1 MQDKFADLQT
11 FVEVVRAKRLGLAA
25 DRMGIARSAVSRRI
39 RELEERLG
47 AKLLSRTTRQFSL
60 TEVGER
66 FYERSLHLLAEL
78 EQAEEMA
85 RNQMANPV
93 GALRITGPMSFG
105 ILHLAPVIGE
115 FLKENQHLTIELNL
129 DDRLV
134 DIVGEGYDLAIRIS
148 HLKDSNLVA
157 RRLALIRCAVVGSP
171 EYFKRNGIPKTPS
184 DLLQHRGIG
193 YSNMTDRIYW
203 RFGGKD
209 NRKMQPIEVPTALRV
224 NNGDAMREAALSG
237 YGLANLPSFIVYRE
251 VAAGRLRTVLGDYEP
266 APFWMY
272 AVRPSGQIVASKV
285 RRFTDFMVGRFGND
299 PYWDE
304 SVFGRKNK

>member
-66 FYERSLHLLAEL
+66 FYERSLQLLAEL

-85 RNQMANPV
+85 RNQMVDPV
-93 GALRITGPMSFG
+93 GALRIIGPMSFG
-105 ILHLAPVIGE
+105 ILHLAPVISE
-115 FLKENQHLTIELNL
+115 FLKENQQLTVELNL

-134 DIVGEGYDLAIRIS
+134 DIVAEGYDLAIRIS
-148 HLKDSNLVA
+148 HLKDSNIVA

-171 EYFKRNGIPKTPS
+171 EYFKRNGIPKNPS

-193 YSNMTDRIYW
+193 YSNMSDRVYW
-203 RFGGKD
+203 RFGIRGSK
-209 NRKMQPIEVPTALRV
+209 KMLPVEVPTALRV
-224 NNGDAMREAALSG
+224 NNGDAMREAAVAG
-237 YGLANLPSFIVYRE
+237 YGLANLPTFIVHRE
-251 VAAGRLRTVLGDYEP
+251 VAAGRLLRVLGDYEP
-266 APFWMY
+266 TPFWMY
-272 AVRPSGQIVASKV
+272 AVRPSGHLVAAKV
-285 RRFTDFMVGRFGND
+285 RRFIDFMVSQFGSD
-299 PYWDE
+299 PYWDAD
-304 SVFGRKNK
+304 VFNLPD